1 MTNEQVRDGFNEV
14 YNQFWN
20 KYKNNVPDK
29 DSEEWERI
37 RTWVTVIGKK
47 YPFLSQ
53 TITDLEVE
61 LDKRMRRGDKNGSLP
76 GSINRQIRAPYS
88 SGGQPL

>member
-20 KYKNNVPDK
+20 KYKKSIPDR

-37 RTWVTVIGKK
+37 HTLAAVIRKK
-47 YPFLSQ
+47 YPFLAE
-53 TITDLEVE
+53 TVNDLIIE
-61 LDKRMRRGDKNGSLP
+61 LDQRMRKSNMNCP
-76 GSINRQIRAPYS
+76 
-88 SGGQPL
+88 